1 MTTYRWDDE
10 LGVWMPTVLQRDG
23 LRLRWERLRIIAL
36 REMRSFMRGT
46 RAPLALLVCTAL
58 AAAVN
63 LALIFLSPII
73 RAGGGT
79 PEQMV
84 QVGKTAFH
92 GLVLLEAG
100 LVVLLMPLLTAGMV
114 AWEYERHTIEGLLLT
129 RLTGMDIVSGKLIAA
144 TGFLA
149 VALCCVVPVI
159 ATTALVGGVSLPEVV
174 LTQMTLLAIALCT
187 GAFGLFMSGRC
198 RDARVAAV
206 LALLLTLMCSALLP
220 ILPFLARALTNQ
232 PFLGRFGLTLKR
244 LRFGNIIGIVMLI
257 AASLFLF
264 YDAFVGLAF
273 LVLSADPV
281 FGLAGLVL
289 DGRLPSQLQWFS
301 ENWWMSLLAAITAM
315 LLCARVLLHEAGAL
329 IRDREMP
336 D

>member
-36 REMRSFMRGT
+36 REMRSFMRGS

-58 AAAVN
+58 AAAAN
-63 LALIFLSPII
+63 LALIYFSPII

-84 QVGKTAFH
+84 EVGKRAFH
-92 GLVLLEAG
+92 GVVLLEAV

-114 AWEYERHTIEGLLLT
+114 AWEYQRHTIEGLLLT
-129 RLTGMDIVSGKLIAA
+129 RLTGMDIVSGKLLAA

-149 VALCCVVPVI
+149 IALCCVVPVI
-159 ATTALVGGVSLPEVV
+159 STAALVGGVSLGEVV
-174 LTQMTLLAIALCT
+174 LTQLTLLSIALCA
-187 GAFGLFMSGRC
+187 GAFGLFMSARC

-206 LALLLTLMCSALLP
+206 LALLLTLACSALLP
-220 ILPFLARALTNQ
+220 ILPFLARALTKQ
-232 PFLGRFGLTLKR
+232 PFLGRFGLVLKR
-244 LRFGNIIGIVMLI
+244 LRFRNIIGIVILL
-257 AASLFLF
+257 AACVILFFDAVLGLLFL
-264 YDAFVGLAF
+264 AV
-273 LVLSADPV
+273 SADPV

-289 DGRLPSQLQWFS
+289 GGRLPFPFQWFS
-301 ENWWMSLLAAITAM
+301 DYWWFSLLAATAGM

-329 IRDREMP
+329 IRDREVP